1 VGVVRRQ
8 WVGRA
13 SCTSRLDRS
22 PGRRSSD
29 SPGTTAVLGTAPAY
43 AASHAIGDI
52 EVDARIAKRLDGRK
66 GYTVHLAIELNGPPI
81 V

>member
-1 VGVVRRQ
+1 M
-8 WVGRA
+8 
-13 SCTSRLDRS
+13 
-22 PGRRSSD
+22 
-29 SPGTTAVLGTAPAY
+29 LGTAPAY